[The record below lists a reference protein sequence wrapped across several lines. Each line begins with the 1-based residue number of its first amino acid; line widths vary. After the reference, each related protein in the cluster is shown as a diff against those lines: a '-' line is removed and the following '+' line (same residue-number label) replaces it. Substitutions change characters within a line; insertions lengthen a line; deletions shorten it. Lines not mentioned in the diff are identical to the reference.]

1 MTNSLE
7 PLEPPARLWSF
18 NQEDCQGGT
27 LREYYPA
34 AGFRTK
40 AGVTVGLLTD
50 SGYRNHWSRIIRRD
64 GKPLK
69 PALLQIPHVNL
80 NYVPRAGKPTV
91 QQTFGEALVQSE
103 NQNAS
108 EVISLPAVPLW
119 QKQGEVDLE
128 ERDGSTV
135 LSLKS
140 TDAAVLIPFPAKD
153 GEVYSL
159 RLEYRSAQAFAM
171 QLLDVDR
178 DLHKLENV
186 TLYDDRIPESPTG
199 WSEFR
204 TTAFFTQDEGAE
216 APSLSPRRNPNKV
229 TNSKRWV
236 VPFRSNSEFS
246 KFAASRPTI
255 SLSSPR
261 NGPPGREDILHF
273 RG

>member
-1 MTNSLE
+1 VTNSLE

-64 GKPLK
+64 GKPVK
-69 PALLQIPHVNL
+69 PALLQIPDVNL
-80 NYVPRAGKPTV
+80 NYVRRAGKPTV

-159 RLEYRSAQAFAM
+159 HLQYRSAQALPCSFWM
-171 QLLDVDR
+171 WTEICTSLKTLRCMTTGFLNRQPDGPSSELLLFLLKTR
-178 DLHKLENV
+178 ERRRHLYLHAA
-186 TLYDDRIPESPTG
+186 I
-199 WSEFR
+199 R
-204 TTAFFTQDEGAE
+204 T
-216 APSLSPRRNPNKV
+216 R
-229 TNSKRWV
+229 
-236 VPFRSNSEFS
+236 
-246 KFAASRPTI
+246 
-255 SLSSPR
+255 
-261 NGPPGREDILHF
+261 
-273 RG
+273 